1 MIYDEMT
8 IKSERIYE
16 GKVVALRIDTIELP
30 DQKYSKREIVEHNG
44 GVCVIARNEEGKLIL
59 VRQYRKAAS
68 KALYEIPAGK
78 LEPNEEPRETGMR
91 ELKEETG
98 YSAKSL
104 KYLMEFYPTPG
115 YCTEKI
121 YIFEAD
127 ELVPGEQSLD
137 QNEYLDVHYFTLDEA
152 FEMVQRGEILD
163 GKTIIAILY
172 LKNKSNE

>member
-78 LEPNEEPRETGMR
+78 L